1 MLEFLDGDSGQVLDS
16 SIKVPVFLE
25 VQGTGGGF
33 AFEMRMI
40 DEHVRQIR
48 QHFGQPIRRHFLAKQ
63 KHLTEIPTSNFQHPE
78 KNTKARKLLK
88 RLISNGGC
96 AGWMRVARSKINCP
110 NFAVPGHNNT
120 TYNPMKNDD
129 MALNGEIR

>member
-1 MLEFLDGDSGQVLDS
+1 
-16 SIKVPVFLE
+16 
-25 VQGTGGGF
+25 
-33 AFEMRMI
+33 MRMI

-129 MALNGEIR
+129 MALVRDYAASQSEPAFAALVARSARVGNLSHRIPAGTARSEER